1 MLNFPRRLEM
11 ALVNCPEC
19 DKQISD
25 KALMCPN
32 CGFSVRNRCLAAF
45 SYEYRSERELFGL
58 PLVHIV
64 YGLGVNP
71 LTGRIRVAKGIIAI
85 GNIAVGGL
93 AIGGL
98 SLGVVS
104 FGGLAL
110 GLAAFGGMA
119 IGLLLALGGMAVGFI
134 AIGGGA
140 LGCYALGGGAWGT
153 HALGGNVQDHQAVEF
168 FKRFLGSW
176 VERLQQKP

>member
-1 MLNFPRRLEM
+1 MT
-11 ALVNCPEC
+11 LVNCPEC
-19 DKQISD
+19 NKEISD

-32 CGFSVRNRCLAAF
+32 CGFAAGNRLF
-45 SYEYRSERELFGL
+45 TYEYRSKTELFRL

-64 YGLGVNP
+64 YGLGIDP
-71 LTGRIRVAKGIIAI
+71 LTGKFRVAKGIIAI

-98 SLGVVS
+98 SFGVIS
-104 FGGLAL
+104 LGGLAL
-110 GLAAFGGMA
+110 GLAALGGA
-119 IGLLLALGGMAVGFI
+119 AVGLLLAVGGMAVGLV

-140 LGCYALGGGAWGT
+140 IGYYALGGGAWGP
-153 HALGGNVQDHQAVEF
+153 HALGGNIQDPEAVDF

-176 VERLQQKP
+176 VEHLQQKP